1 MSSLAPLT
9 TSNSCPGT
17 FILSSLSGANPFA
30 LQGVRSSQRNVS
42 RVQIAAPRTTPSI
55 SPATGRFL
63 TVNLCSKNEQPEVE
77 AIHCEDK
84 KELPCNLDERNSKAS
99 KGFSL
104 NGIMQRLKRYGVAGV
119 LSYGLLNTV
128 YYLTT
133 FLLVWFYFSPAP
145 GKMGY
150 PAAVKRFLKMMA
162 MVWAGSQ
169 VTKIIRAGG
178 ALALAPVV
186 DRGLSWFTVKFNF
199 ESEGKAFAA
208 IACVCFGLALSLFFG
223 LTLLWA

>member
-104 NGIMQRLKRYGVAGV
+104 NG
-119 LSYGLLNTV
+119 
-128 YYLTT
+128 
-133 FLLVWFYFSPAP
+133 FYFSPAP

>member
-84 KELPCNLDERNSKAS
+84 KELPCNLDAFVNTIGIAS
-99 KGFSL
+99 
-104 NGIMQRLKRYGVAGV
+104 N
-119 LSYGLLNTV
+119 N
-128 YYLTT
+128 
-133 FLLVWFYFSPAP
+133 
-145 GKMGY
+145 
-150 PAAVKRFLKMMA
+150 RFLKMMA